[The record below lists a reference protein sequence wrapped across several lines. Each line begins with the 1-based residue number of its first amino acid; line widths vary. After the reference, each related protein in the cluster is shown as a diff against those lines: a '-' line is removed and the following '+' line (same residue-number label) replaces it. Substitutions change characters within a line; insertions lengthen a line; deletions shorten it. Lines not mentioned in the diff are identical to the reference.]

1 MLLLCRY
8 IALLLFGMYAGVWRY
23 ASARD
28 ALRAG
33 AAVVVSGPDLT
44 LIDHASA
51 NGSYSVVPVGQFADT
66 ARAGRR
72 LMGRT

>member
-1 MLLLCRY
+1 M
-8 IALLLFGMYAGVWRY
+8 IKVGVYR
-23 ASARD
+23 
-28 ALRAG
+28 
-33 AAVVVSGPDLT
+33 PDLT